1 LKPFLSETDR
11 ISSFNLCQLA
21 FQLETYIFEQ
31 LPNSQEDL
39 MNEDLES
46 IVIDFKNDS
55 LEKEVKR
62 KI

>member
-1 LKPFLSETDR
+1 LKPFLSVPDR

-21 FQLETYIFEQ
+21 FQLETFIYEQ
-31 LPNSQEDL
+31 LPNCQEDL

-46 IVIDFKNDS
+46 IVIDFKNES